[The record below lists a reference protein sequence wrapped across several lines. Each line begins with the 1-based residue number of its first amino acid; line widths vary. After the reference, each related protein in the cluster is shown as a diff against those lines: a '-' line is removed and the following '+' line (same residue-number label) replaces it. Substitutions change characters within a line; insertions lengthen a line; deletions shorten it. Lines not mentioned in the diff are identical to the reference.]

1 MSDETKLTTEP
12 SLSAESACDSSRSHS
27 WTRQDYLI
35 ALMVVLIKIGDGVE
49 AYLPGVISQKAS
61 CELGISDFQE
71 GILAVS
77 MYAFWAIAVI
87 ISISI
92 SKLLGE
98 RFTLLLSLYLS
109 IVFAILCA
117 VVPNYYTLLLSRA
130 LTGFCA
136 GLNGCTSGI
145 FVAKLVSTK
154 EVFTQSIFLS
164 EALGFAAGGT
174 WVSILGW
181 LILDLVNWRIF
192 ILLTSIP
199 LFVPPIIMIHF
210 CIDGTPVEVTEEAH
224 EPEIERNVAP
234 TETDE
239 LVDTNSQSVPNFVP
253 RVLKSSLFFF
263 CNLCVGH
270 GSIILLPWLLRK
282 YKRGLLVLHISA
294 GGKCED
300 VVQGNDFLILAAV
313 TGAANMIGRP
323 LGYFLWSRVRFLILQ
338 PTITIMMVVCFGVV
352 LANPGLI
359 ASVALIGIA
368 KLCYSIQAV
377 EASLLIFDY
386 DYFGKSRLEL
396 GSSVTIASG
405 MIGSVVG
412 TSLAAFLDPYTAVAT
427 TLVIVCVE
435 LVGICFMRERF

>member
-1 MSDETKLTTEP
+1 MKMSDETKLTTEP

-313 TGAANMIGRP
+313 TGAANMIGTRETTGVFSVESCKVP
-323 LGYFLWSRVRFLILQ
+323 DTATYNHHNDGCVFWRYSGKSWPDSFSGSDRDSKVVLLNTGSGSFSTDIRLRLLRKVKIRAGKQRYDRLGYDWERGGNFSGCLPGSLHRSSNHLSDS
-338 PTITIMMVVCFGVV
+338 VC
-352 LANPGLI
+352 
-359 ASVALIGIA
+359 
-368 KLCYSIQAV
+368 
-377 EASLLIFDY
+377 
-386 DYFGKSRLEL
+386 
-396 GSSVTIASG
+396 
-405 MIGSVVG
+405 
-412 TSLAAFLDPYTAVAT
+412 
-427 TLVIVCVE
+427 
-435 LVGICFMRERF
+435 

>member
-1 MSDETKLTTEP
+1 M
-12 SLSAESACDSSRSHS
+12 
-27 WTRQDYLI
+27 
-35 ALMVVLIKIGDGVE
+35 
-49 AYLPGVISQKAS
+49 
-61 CELGISDFQE
+61 
-71 GILAVS
+71 
-77 MYAFWAIAVI
+77 
-87 ISISI
+87 
-92 SKLLGE
+92 
-98 RFTLLLSLYLS
+98 
-109 IVFAILCA
+109 
-117 VVPNYYTLLLSRA
+117 
-130 LTGFCA
+130 
-136 GLNGCTSGI
+136 
-145 FVAKLVSTK
+145 
-154 EVFTQSIFLS
+154 
-164 EALGFAAGGT
+164 
-174 WVSILGW
+174 
-181 LILDLVNWRIF
+181 
-192 ILLTSIP
+192 
-199 LFVPPIIMIHF
+199 
-210 CIDGTPVEVTEEAH
+210 EVTEEAH

-338 PTITIMMVVCFGVV
+338 PTITIMMAVCFGVI

-377 EASLLIFDY
+377 EASLMIFDY

-435 LVGICFMRERF
+435 LVVICVLRR